1 MNCLHCNKPIEGRRN
16 TKKYCN
22 NTCKQYAY
30 LNRAY
35 NQTASTSFVLGNS
48 TLNKDQANETT
59 IVNSDQ
65 PIINNSINQTPTS
78 HEYIKPP
85 IKEEEYQ
92 YINADILDRI
102 QQGHI
107 SLNIGSNYFTS
118 STNYGGR
125 ITEQN
130 RTAFCY
136 MVPRVRCIIENL
148 LQLSYKRRIYHRT
161 AITISKAI
169 EEMLMSEHVK
179 ALPND
184 FPFYEDLLKLHSL
197 FLELVTDLEMNKEG
211 LKFKLYKEPIVR
223 YILIL
228 NLIRDCTKKEPFVK
242 LFPDLY
248 KIKPR
253 MKPNT
258 VAG

>member
-30 LNRAY
+30 LNRTY
-35 NQTASTSFVLGNS
+35 SQSASTSFVLA
-48 TLNKDQANETT
+48 KDEFTKVPANETT
-59 IVNSDQ
+59 IVSNEH

-78 HEYIKPP
+78 YEYIKSP

-92 YINADILDRI
+92 YINSDILDRI

-107 SLNIGSNYFTS
+107 SLNISSNYFTS
-118 STNYGGR
+118 SSNYRGK

-130 RTAFCY
+130 RAAFCY
-136 MVPRVRCIIENL
+136 MVPRIRCIIENL
-148 LQLSYKRRIYHRT
+148 FQLSYKRKIYHKT
-161 AITISKAI
+161 AFTLLKAL
-169 EEMLMSEHVK
+169 EEMLMSDYVK
-179 ALPND
+179 VLPSD
-184 FPFYEDLLKLHSL
+184 FPFFEDLLKLHGL
-197 FLELVTDLEMNKEG
+197 FLELVADLETNKEG
-211 LKFKLYKEPIVR
+211 LKFTMNKGPIVR

-228 NLIRDCTKKEPFVK
+228 NLIRDCSKKEPFIK

-248 KIKPR
+248 KTKPR
-253 MKPNT
+253 TKPNT
-258 VAG
+258 VAA